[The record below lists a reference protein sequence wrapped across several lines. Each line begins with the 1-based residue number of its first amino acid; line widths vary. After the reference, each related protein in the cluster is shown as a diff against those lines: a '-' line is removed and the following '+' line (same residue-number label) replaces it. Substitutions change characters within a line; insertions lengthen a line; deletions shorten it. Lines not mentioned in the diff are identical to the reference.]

1 MYKFSSIID
10 DISFEKIKNGQK
22 MVKFFLCDEK
32 RNGLSVKDSFSL
44 LNRYGEKITVIVK
57 NIEISK
63 NLKALIKKN
72 SLNALGESNYE
83 SAYSNIKK
91 WFSDEDIAKYTVM
104 AVTMEIANE

>member
-1 MYKFSSIID
+1 M
-10 DISFEKIKNGQK
+10 
-22 MVKFFLCDEK
+22 
-32 RNGLSVKDSFSL
+32 
-44 LNRYGEKITVIVK
+44 K